1 VFVAICSTIAR
12 DMTRPLLAGCTPARG
27 HEARSNLGPFSLICQ
42 RYLQR
47 GWGAAAKCAFGG
59 AGFGRM
65 SEAASIVAGD
75 DQETYLVLDDFGI
88 GQAWREM
95 DLNRTNREAIVTD
108 LLDDQYSN
116 PVRVI
121 SFNIA
126 DG

>member
-1 VFVAICSTIAR
+1 
-12 DMTRPLLAGCTPARG
+12 
-27 HEARSNLGPFSLICQ
+27 
-42 RYLQR
+42 
-47 GWGAAAKCAFGG
+47 
-59 AGFGRM
+59 M